1 MVNSMIANREEKE
14 IAVGDRVW
22 ILDSMF
28 SGESGVI
35 AAEVIDT
42 RRVLGGQTYLIE
54 THMGERKLMG
64 ANQFSQV
71 EPFTK

>member
-1 MVNSMIANREEKE
+1 MMNEMIANRDA

-22 ILDSMF
+22 
-28 SGESGVI
+28 
-35 AAEVIDT
+35 VIDPMFVQSKEIISVEVLEI
-42 RRVLGGQTYLIE
+42 RRVLGEQTYLIE

-64 ANQFSQV
+64 ANQISQM

>member
-1 MVNSMIANREEKE
+1 MMNEMIANRDA

-22 ILDSMF
+22 
-28 SGESGVI
+28 
-35 AAEVIDT
+35 VIDPMFVQSKGIISVEVLEI
-42 RRVLGGQTYLIE
+42 RRVLGAQTYLIE

-64 ANQFSQV
+64 ANQISQM

>member
-1 MVNSMIANREEKE
+1 MMNEMIANRDA

-22 ILDSMF
+22 
-28 SGESGVI
+28 
-35 AAEVIDT
+35 VIDPMFVQSKEIISVEVLEI
-42 RRVLGGQTYLIE
+42 RRVLGEQTYHIE

-64 ANQFSQV
+64 ANQISQM

>member
-1 MVNSMIANREEKE
+1 MMNEMIANRDA

-22 ILDSMF
+22 
-28 SGESGVI
+28 
-35 AAEVIDT
+35 VIDPMFVQSKEIISVEVLEI
-42 RRVLGGQTYLIE
+42 RRVLGAQTYLIE

-64 ANQFSQV
+64 ANQISQM